1 MLAKKIT
8 YTNFNDEEVT
18 ETFYFNLSKAELVE
32 MQFTTEGGLKERLE
46 AIVESKDRKQIMETF
61 KDIIMRSYGEK
72 SPDGK
77 YLDKGENMSL
87 AKRFVNT
94 AAYDVLIMELFSSE
108 EAAAKFF
115 GAIIPK
121 DLATE
126 VDKQKNAIELKDH
139 LPSQK

>member
-18 ETFYFNLSKAELVE
+18 ETFYFNLSKAELIE
-32 MQFTTEGGLKERLE
+32 MQFTTAGGLKERLE
-46 AIVESKDRKQIMETF
+46 SIVESKDRKLIMETF

-94 AAYDVLIMELFSSE
+94 AAYDVLIMELFSDE
-108 EAAAKFF
+108 KAAAKFF
-115 GAIIPK
+115 SAIIPK
-121 DLATE
+121 DLAAQAE
-126 VDKQKNAIELKDH
+126 EAKGIELKDH
-139 LPSQK
+139 LPAQK